1 VTVKKPVKTKITYLL
16 SISVLF
22 LFSCHVYP
30 EQNIATMTDNHKH
43 HGQDTAWFAGGC
55 FWGMEYL
62 FRKVPGVLN
71 TRVGYM
77 GGHKEH
83 PSYEEVC
90 SGTTGHLE
98 TLEVVFDPAMISY
111 EELAMIFFEIH
122 DPTQADGQGP
132 DIGEQYLSAVFCR
145 SETQKKTV
153 EKLIS
158 ILRSKGLEVVTQIR
172 DAAPFWPAE
181 EYHQDYYS
189 KTGGSP
195 YCHIRVKRF

>member
-1 VTVKKPVKTKITYLL
+1 
-16 SISVLF
+16 
-22 LFSCHVYP
+22 
-30 EQNIATMTDNHKH
+30 MTDNHKH
-43 HGQDTAWFAGGC
+43 HGQDTTWFAGGC

-145 SETQKKTV
+145 NETQKKTV